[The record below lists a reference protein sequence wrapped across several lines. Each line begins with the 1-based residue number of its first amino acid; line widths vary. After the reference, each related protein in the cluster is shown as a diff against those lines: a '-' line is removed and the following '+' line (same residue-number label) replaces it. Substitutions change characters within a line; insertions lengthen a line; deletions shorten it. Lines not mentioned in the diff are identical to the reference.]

1 MNIVYPVQQELA
13 EKNVVRVD
21 RWLKASLND
30 CISTFRFVF
39 VRITALMP
47 SLFPEYSPNG
57 VGENHGNE
65 VAVFPARIFFI
76 YSCRVLVYIY
86 TSCQRKRDYDTVL
99 KKVNRG
105 KHI

>member
-30 CISTFRFVF
+30 CVSTFRFVF

-47 SLFPEYSPNG
+47 SSFQEYSPYG

-65 VAVFPARIFFI
+65 VAVFRLEYFSFTVVGFLFTFTLRARGREIT
-76 YSCRVLVYIY
+76 YC
-86 TSCQRKRDYDTVL
+86 T
-99 KKVNRG
+99 
-105 KHI
+105 

>member
-13 EKNVVRVD
+13 EKNVVRED

-47 SLFPEYSPNG
+47 SSFPEYSPYG

-76 YSCRVLVYIY
+76 YSCKVSRLHLHFVPEEERLH
-86 TSCQRKRDYDTVL
+86 TVL